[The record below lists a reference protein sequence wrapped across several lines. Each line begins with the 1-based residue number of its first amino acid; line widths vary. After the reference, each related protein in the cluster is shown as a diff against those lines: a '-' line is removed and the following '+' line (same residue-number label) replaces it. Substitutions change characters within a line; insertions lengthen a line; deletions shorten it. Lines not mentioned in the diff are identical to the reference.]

1 MHTQYKAINKNMSSI
16 LLYHHLGLGDHIMCH
31 GIVREYCKKY
41 DTVTIFSKPHNYPS
55 VSFMYR
61 DLKNLDIIQG
71 DDTFAEDF
79 ILSNTSKYDEVK
91 RIGFQNLDRNM
102 GVPLEWQFYK
112 IAGIPFEKK
121 WSSFFID
128 RDLEKEQVLYDLVAP
143 KKDYAF
149 VHEDRERHYIIN
161 RNKIG
166 GNCEIITPDKEV
178 TKNIFDYCTIIE
190 KAKEIHVIDSSFMFL
205 IDCFDYKN
213 PDQKLFIH
221 RYARENNDWQLP
233 ILKKDWY
240 IITTNESKFDFL
252 KTLLRKLFQS
262 KSLLIKRIVRKIF
275 WVMGWPVYQPEKP
288 NLTALIKRYVP
299 GKSFAHVYHT
309 ENDSEANLLIAE
321 KAGATKVTALSVTA
335 LEKAEASD
343 VVFYS
348 GVLDDEIL
356 KQLRSMT
363 NQILILDT
371 PTTLKTSDK
380 NLTPNGIELKIGK
393 AGFGI
398 RERHLF
404 PLESCFVCRAV
415 PIK

>member
-1 MHTQYKAINKNMSSI
+1 MHPQQTAIKNNMSSI

-41 DTVTIFSKPHNYPS
+41 DKVTIFSKPHNYPS

-61 DLKNLDIIQG
+61 DLKNLTIIQG

-79 ILSNTSKYDEVK
+79 ILSNTSKYNEVK
-91 RIGFQNLDRNM
+91 RIGFQNLDRNT
-102 GVPLEWQFYK
+102 GAPLEWQFYQL
-112 IAGIPFEKK
+112 ASVPFEKK
-121 WSSFFID
+121 WFSFFVD
-128 RDLEKEQVLYDLVAP
+128 RDLEKEHALYNLVAP

-149 VHEDRERHYIIN
+149 VHEDTERHYIIN
-161 RNKIG
+161 RKKIG
-166 GNCEIITPDKEV
+166 RDCAIITPNKEV
-178 TKNIFDYCTIIE
+178 TENIFDYCTIIE
-190 KAKEIHVIDSSFMFL
+190 KAKEVHVIDSSFMFL
-205 IDCFDYKN
+205 IDCLDYEN

-240 IITTNESKFDFL
+240 IITTNESNLDFL
-252 KTLLRKLFQS
+252 KKILRKLFQS
-262 KSLLIKRIVRKIF
+262 KSPLLKRAVRKIF
-275 WVMGWPVYQPEKP
+275 WIMGWPAYQPERP

-299 GKSFAHVYHT
+299 NKSFTHVYPA
-309 ENDSEANLLIAE
+309 ENNSSENLLIAE
-321 KAGATKVTALSVTA
+321 KTGSTKVTAINVATLQ
-335 LEKAEASD
+335 KANASD

-348 GVLDDEIL
+348 GALNDELL
-356 KQLRSMT
+356 KQLRSAT

-371 PTTLKTSDK
+371 PTTLKASNK
-380 NLTPNGIELKIGK
+380 NLTTSDIESKLMK

-404 PLESCFVCRAV
+404 PFESCFVCRAV
-415 PIK
+415 LD